1 MKTIEE
7 LFEKLQGWT
16 WKSTWREKEE
26 EEEKSSMLIL
36 WFVDYTHCFGM
47 ERLLR

>member
-7 LFEKLQGWT
+7 LFEKLQGW
-16 WKSTWREKEE
+16 TWREKEE